1 MVPSGGKSGVA
12 VVNSAPV
19 VVSLLP
25 TVSRS
30 GRLSCRGASRWR
42 SSGVLRRR
50 INWTE
55 PGGPCK

>member
-1 MVPSGGKSGVA
+1 MVPGGGKSRAG

-25 TVSRS
+25 TASRS
-30 GRLSCRGASRWR
+30 GRPSCRGASRWR
-42 SSGVLRRR
+42 SSGVLMRR

-55 PGGPCK
+55 P